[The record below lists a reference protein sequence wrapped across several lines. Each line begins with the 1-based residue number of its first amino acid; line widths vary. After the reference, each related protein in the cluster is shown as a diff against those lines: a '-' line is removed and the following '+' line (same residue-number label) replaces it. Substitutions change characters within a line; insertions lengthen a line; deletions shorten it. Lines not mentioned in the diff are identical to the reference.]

1 MDDGFGGLWPGAF
14 HVRCLSFYI
23 FNSVYFPVSFAIASP
38 FIYYKFESEWVC
50 DGVGYLGVDNRC
62 SYATWLCAPPPITCH
77 CFAYS
82 KSEATQD
89 GKRRWAFVIASY
101 DNILI
106 RIVIVEKNI
115 HSVPSAVGLLCVQT
129 EQIICTMHQTWTC
142 NIWNMWNCLKTISSK
157 QCTSEMVTIWIS
169 ELFSASN
176 TIS

>member
-1 MDDGFGGLWPGAF
+1 MLPWMMALGDCGLGLFMFDA
-14 HVRCLSFYI
+14 CLSTFSIVFI
-23 FNSVYFPVSFAIASP
+23 FQFRSRSHQQP
-38 FIYYKFESEWVC
+38 FIFYKFESEWVC

-129 EQIICTMHQTWTC
+129 EQIICTMHQTW
-142 NIWNMWNCLKTISSK
+142 W
-157 QCTSEMVTIWIS
+157 
-169 ELFSASN
+169 
-176 TIS
+176 